1 MLYMLSTMLAPN
13 LNPEMSFTCDQDVYW
28 FCEKAPDNENI
39 RSYWCR
45 YLIPSNTSFDIKIS
59 FLLCLCD
66 RVCIILVC
74 S

>member
-1 MLYMLSTMLAPN
+1 MLVGDVPWRYECLYIVLMLSMFSSTLPPN

-45 YLIPSNTSFDIKIS
+45 
-59 FLLCLCD
+59 
-66 RVCIILVC
+66 
-74 S
+74 